1 MDLRCMPC
9 FIKQYTREMEG
20 SSLDKDQKE
29 VIVREMLSL
38 LSTMDYS
45 QAPVDV
51 SLLMHDRMK
60 KLGVSDD
67 PYKDLKSLST
77 MKALE
82 HVKEIEKEVEG
93 SEDPIFEAVLA
104 SLAGNVIDYGAKN
117 ELDLHEVLERA
128 RTKGFSLNDHG
139 LFRDKLRSA
148 REVVIFLDNSGEVVF
163 DHLLMRTIHREY
175 PGIRFKAVVK
185 KVPLLN
191 DVTLQDSIDAG
202 IKEEYIELVELP
214 NEGWIKPE
222 QLSNFPQADIFLS
235 KGQGNFESLS
245 DASGVFFLLV
255 TKCDVVA
262 EYLGVEV
269 GEAVFKYIENEK

>member
-1 MDLRCMPC
+1 MPC

-20 SSLDKDQKE
+20 SSLDNGQKE

-38 LSTMDYS
+38 LSTMDYK

-60 KLGVSDD
+60 EFGVSDD
-67 PYKDLKSLST
+67 PYKDLKSFST

-82 HVKEIEKEVEG
+82 HVKEIEKEVED

-128 RTKGFSLNDHG
+128 RTKGFRLNDHR
-139 LFRDKLRSA
+139 LFREKLRRA
-148 REVVIFLDNSGEVVF
+148 REVVLFLDNSGEVVF
-163 DHLLMRTIHREY
+163 DHLLMRTIHREC

-202 IKEEYIELVELP
+202 IREEYIELVELP

-222 QLSNFPQADIFLS
+222 QLSKFPQADIFLS

-262 EYLGVEV
+262 EHLGVEV
-269 GEAVFKYIENEK
+269 GEAVFKYFEN